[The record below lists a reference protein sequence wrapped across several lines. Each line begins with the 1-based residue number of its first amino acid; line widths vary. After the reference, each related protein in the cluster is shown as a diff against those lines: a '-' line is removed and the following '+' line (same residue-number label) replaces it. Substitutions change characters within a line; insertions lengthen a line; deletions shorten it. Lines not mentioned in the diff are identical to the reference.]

1 MTFYQSRY
9 AHNGNLYQR
18 DEDEMDT
25 VLEEKSQIELLIRW
39 QPEINETERDKNE
52 RLHGH
57 RL

>member
-25 VLEEKSQIELLIRW
+25 VLEEKSQIELLIR
-39 QPEINETERDKNE
+39 
-52 RLHGH
+52 
-57 RL
+57 